1 MKTYIPGSAID
12 LLIARSRRL
21 ADTDRRSREF
31 QLALYAPV
39 PGPIHELEPE
49 ATGYSAPGFSEPRRS
64 RVNSFSM
71 S

>member
-1 MKTYIPGSAID
+1 VKTYMPGSAID
-12 LLIARSRRL
+12 LLIARSRRQ
-21 ADTDRRSREF
+21 AESDRRSREL

-39 PGPIHELEPE
+39 PEPIHELEPE
-49 ATGYSAPGFSEPRRS
+49 ATGYSAPGFSEPRRG